1 MVFVSV
7 NKSFKQVMIQCDLY
21 TMCQL
26 CAYAYASKLSSLQ
39 QFSLLM

>member
-7 NKSFKQVMIQCDLY
+7 NKLFKQVMIQCDLY

-26 CAYAYASKLSSLQ
+26 YTPELSSVQ
-39 QFSLLM
+39 QFSLGLLM